1 MARQISQL
9 AQVQRTVPHAKVAVP
24 VNTAARMAGP
34 VVFARRENRQHDLQD
49 KILGRGRVISY
60 GLSCLIQTDE
70 DQTIFK
76 KEK

>member
-34 VVFARRENRQHDLQD
+34 VVLARSRENRQHVLQD
-49 KILGRGRVISY
+49 KIWAEEERLALECHS
-60 GLSCLIQTDE
+60 
-70 DQTIFK
+70 
-76 KEK
+76 